1 MASLTFSGGKDSEAI
16 AVVRGGEDD
25 GKLLYL
31 NIDEKMGKTAPT
43 KKIIY
48 ASKYSKDLP
57 FIKTAERVRLLEF
70 MVDSIKKNISLE
82 DVDIPSKAKEV
93 YKKMIDDSS
102 SSTTIELG
110 DDSIFVPIP
119 SADPKKRQIWY
130 VAGASGSGKSFFA
143 KNIAENYK
151 KLYPERE
158 IYLISKLNNDE
169 TLDSMRI
176 GKPKRINIES
186 LLEEPVDLEECK
198 DSLVIFDDFDTITPK
213 PLYDAVHKLIEDV
226 AILGRHE
233 NVSCLILSHYLTNYK
248 STRLMLNESHFL
260 VLYPLAT
267 SAKALKYVA
276 EHYGNCSKEAIEKF
290 KRRGRW
296 VMIHKM
302 FPGYIISPQEANI
315 LNC

>member
-1 MASLTFSGGKDSEAI
+1 MASLTFSKGKDSEAI
-16 AVVRGGEDD
+16 AVVRGGDDD

-31 NIDEKMGKTAPT
+31 NIDEKGKTLPT
-43 KKIIY
+43 KKVIN
-48 ASKYSKDLP
+48 ASMYSKDLH
-57 FIKTAERVRLLEF
+57 FIKPAERVKLLES
-70 MVDSIKKNISLE
+70 MVDSIKRNVSP
-82 DVDIPSKAKEV
+82 DAVDIPSRAKDV
-93 YKKMIDDSS
+93 YKRMMADSS
-102 SSTTIELG
+102 SSTTIELS
-110 DDSIFVPIP
+110 DDSLFVPIP

-130 VAGASGSGKSFFA
+130 VAGASGSGKSYFA
-143 KNIAENYK
+143 RNIAENYK

-158 IYLISKLNNDE
+158 IYLISKLDSDE
-169 TLDSMRI
+169 TLDTMKI

-198 DSLVIFDDFDTITPK
+198 DSLIIFDDWDTITPK

-226 AILGRHE
+226 CIMGRHQ
-233 NVSCLILSHYLTNYK
+233 NVSCAILSHHLSNYK
-248 STRLMLNESHFL
+248 STKLMLNEAHFL

-276 EHYGNCSKEAIEKF
+276 EHYGNCDKEAIENF

-296 VMIHKM
+296 VMIHKQ
-302 FPGYIISPQEANI
+302 FPGYIISSHDANI